1 MAAKNNQEHLRNKFL
16 GVEMS
21 LADSEIKFTL
31 ASEKIKQIT
40 KVKNKD
46 IPLIFVY
53 SRLLIRISKVIL
65 SAAVKA
71 VGVVWINVIGP
82 VVKEINKT
90 LVYSLGKIN
99 NAKEESEISLDNYLT
114 KYENE
119 LLTQKNEKKEVVH
132 KINIEQ
138 ETYEKN
144 VNQVFE
150 GTDCNFKLI
159 CDNSKFEKIKTSL
172 EFDITIYEQISLK
185 LTSSKLITNVTSLS
199 IKSEVNEK
207 TITNTVEFD
216 LKVSGEKWS
225 KLFAKHIASEVLS
238 KMEGSKGKMKITHFV
253 DPRHRTEKLV
263 LVFTH
268 QHLELSVFNES
279 KNKKVKTLEKS
290 NRLSSLDI

>member
-1 MAAKNNQEHLRNKFL
+1 MAPKNNQEHLRNKFL

-21 LADSEIKFTL
+21 LEDSEMKFTL
-31 ASEKIKQIT
+31 ASENIEQIT
-40 KVKNKD
+40 KVKSKD
-46 IPLIFVY
+46 VPLLFVY
-53 SRLLIRISKVIL
+53 SGLLIRISKVIL
-65 SAAVKA
+65 STVVKA
-71 VGVVWINVIGP
+71 AGVVWANVIGP
-82 VVKEINKT
+82 LVKELNKT

-99 NAKEESEISLDNYLT
+99 NAKEEGEISLDNYLT

-119 LLTQKNEKKEVVH
+119 LVTKENEKKKVLH

-138 ETYEKN
+138 ETYAKN

-150 GTDCNFKLI
+150 GTDCTFELI
-159 CDNSKFEKIKTSL
+159 CDNEKFEKIKNSL

-185 LTSSKLITNVTSLS
+185 LSSSKLITNVTSLS
-199 IKSEVNEK
+199 INSKVFEK

-238 KMEGSKGKMKITHFV
+238 KMEGSRGKLKITHFV

-268 QHLELSVFNES
+268 QHLELSVLNEIKS
-279 KNKKVKTLEKS
+279 IKVKTLEKR
-290 NRLSSLDI
+290 NHLSSLDI